1 MEDATDVSKYAD
13 APLYLAKK
21 TLQGKVLIEHTPDD
35 QRLHKIV
42 WVGRSRYDTQS
53 LRVGVMLAGRRV
65 VTWFRYTEFM
75 RRFLRNEQY
84 RIIDDTDDANCDD
97 RAPRRSTL
105 YSRPLDQSQ
114 RSTSPPNVAP

>member
-1 MEDATDVSKYAD
+1 MEDVAEVSKHAD

-21 TLQGKVLIEHTPDD
+21 TLQGKVLIEHTSDD
-35 QRLHKIV
+35 QRIHKIV

-65 VTWFRYTEFM
+65 VTWFRYPEFM

-84 RIIDDTDDANCDD
+84 QIIDDTDDANCDD
-97 RAPRRSTL
+97 RAPLHSTS
-105 YSRPLDQSQ
+105 YSRPIDQSQ
-114 RSTSPPNVAP
+114 CGTSPPNVAP